1 MSMYKVK
8 LPEVFPYC
16 VQVVPHQID
25 HLVNKIMGYSSF
37 AVTVED
43 IHNGYYNLWLSQT
56 SLDELNKTDCLNG
69 SQVFSSFA
77 MKGLGE

>member
-1 MSMYKVK
+1 MSLYKTS
-8 LPEVFPYC
+8 LPDVFPYC
-16 VQVVPHQID
+16 VQVLPHQID

-43 IHNGYYNLWLSQT
+43 WHKGHYNLWLSQA

-69 SQVFSSFA
+69 SYIEVYGKKA
-77 MKGLGE
+77 